1 MAETGGKRAKLG
13 VGGEGSWAPTQVSAY
28 QTPDEWEKSHQQKRD
43 PGPPGG
49 SAPTDGDM
57 AHKEEGERW
66 IAGYVC
72 EVAGPKTQAVGAV
85 PRMAVRDFG
94 K

>member
-1 MAETGGKRAKLG
+1 M
-13 VGGEGSWAPTQVSAY
+13 GSDASERV
-28 QTPDEWEKSHQQKRD
+28 QTPDEWEKSHRQKRD

-57 AHKEEGERW
+57 AHKEEGKRR

-72 EVAGPKTQAVGAV
+72 EVAGPKTRTAGAV